1 MFLLRGRVFVGKF
14 LRVAQSSLLETAPK
28 VCAVKLMHTI
38 HFYNNGNFRLI
49 ILNVFHVNTYY
60 LSRT

>member
-1 MFLLRGRVFVGKF
+1 MFLLRGRVFVGQF

-38 HFYNNGNFRLI
+38 HFYNNGNFRDYKSTKCL
-49 ILNVFHVNTYY
+49 L
-60 LSRT
+60 